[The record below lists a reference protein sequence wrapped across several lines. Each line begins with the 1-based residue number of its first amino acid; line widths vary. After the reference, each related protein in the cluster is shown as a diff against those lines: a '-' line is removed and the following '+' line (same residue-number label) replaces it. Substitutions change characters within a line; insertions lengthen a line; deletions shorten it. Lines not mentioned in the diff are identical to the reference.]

1 MSSATL
7 VSVDEY
13 LGTSYR
19 PDKDYVDGELQERL
33 VGEWPHSRAQTRLCA
48 FLFQREA
55 QWEIRVVT
63 EQRVQVSSTRFRI
76 PDICVV
82 LASDPIQPILKQPPF
97 LCIEILSKDD
107 TVSQL
112 NDRLTDYF
120 RMGVLYVWVIDPLMQ
135 RAYVYTQGHM
145 LEVLDGF
152 LRASL
157 GPQDAEIVVP
167 LDEILKQE

>member
-19 PDKDYVDGELQERL
+19 PDRDYVDGELQERQ
-33 VGEWPHSRAQTRLCA
+33 VGEWPHSRAQGRLYA

-55 QWEIRVVT
+55 QWGVRVVP
-63 EQRVQVSSTRFRI
+63 EQRVQVSPTRFRI
-76 PDICVV
+76 PDICAV

-112 NDRLTDYF
+112 NDRLNDYF
-120 RMGVLYVWVIDPLMQ
+120 RMGVRYVWVIDPLMQ
-135 RAYVYTQGHM
+135 RAYIYTEGQM
-145 LEVLDGF
+145 LEALDGF
-152 LRASL
+152 LRTHDPDIIA
-157 GPQDAEIVVP
+157 P
-167 LDEILKQE
+167 LEEILKQE